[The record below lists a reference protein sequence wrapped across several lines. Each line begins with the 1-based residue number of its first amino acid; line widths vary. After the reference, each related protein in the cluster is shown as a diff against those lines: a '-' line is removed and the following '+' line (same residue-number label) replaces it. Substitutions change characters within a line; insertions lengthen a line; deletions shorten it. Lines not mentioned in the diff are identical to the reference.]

1 MSRVTAPKK
10 TINFCSVAKRLRVGI
25 PSAPISGEFM
35 GSDYAQ
41 IAAAIQAPSCEGGKA
56 LRGDWYCAKN
66 GSCRLDITK
75 RPGTSRAAHLHA
87 WFAARGR
94 DARTADP
101 AALRRAVGKGT
112 HVSSALSHRRA
123 IVSV

>member
-10 TINFCSVAKRLRVGI
+10 TINLATVAKPLRVGI

-41 IAAAIQAPSCEGGKA
+41 IAAAIQAPSCEGVTA
-56 LRGDWYCAKN
+56 LRADRYCAQN

-87 WFAARGR
+87 WFAAPGGG
-94 DARTADP
+94 ARTAGP
-101 AALRRAVGKGT
+101 AALPPAVRKGT
-112 HVSSALSHRRA
+112 PLLFPPS
-123 IVSV
+123 